1 MLRLKS
7 RAQFQAV
14 LAGHTVAR
22 TPHFALHQLA
32 LKAAAPDLMN
42 AELATD
48 VATPPSFTPDAVAVM
63 ALTTPASA
71 TLVERTTGLP
81 VKVTAKPLFPVT
93 TMAWLGAMIP
103 KRWAKRAVTRNAI
116 KRQVYAVTA
125 SHAPPLP
132 NAAYVLRLRAGF
144 DRKQF
149 VSAASDQLKLAVR
162 TELQL
167 LLARAGD
174 ASRPL
179 AAHSGAGSRSRGR
192 SGASA

>member
-14 LAGHTVAR
+14 LAGPTVAR
-22 TPHFALHQLA
+22 TTHFALHQL
-32 LKAAAPDLMN
+32 DLT
-42 AELATD
+42 A
-48 VATPPSFTPDAVAVM
+48 ATPGITEPTAATHPHIPPNVAGAASLMVKRTAV
-63 ALTTPASA
+63 
-71 TLVERTTGLP
+71 
-81 VKVTAKPLFPVT
+81 PLFADT
-93 TMAWLGAMIP
+93 TTAWLGAMIP

-125 SHAPPLP
+125 AHLPPLTC
-132 NAAYVLRLRAGF
+132 AAYVLRLRATF

-149 VSAASDQLKLAVR
+149 VSASSEQLKQAVR

-167 LLARAGD
+167 LLSRAGD
-174 ASRPL
+174 GSRPV

-192 SGASA
+192 QGASP

>member
-14 LAGHTVAR
+14 LAGPTVAR
-22 TPHFALHQLA
+22 TTHFALHQLDLTA
-32 LKAAAPDLMN
+32 ATPGIAEPTAAILPHIPPNVAGAAALSTASTAPAAEPQAALM
-42 AELATD
+42 
-48 VATPPSFTPDAVAVM
+48 VK
-63 ALTTPASA
+63 
-71 TLVERTTGLP
+71 RT
-81 VKVTAKPLFPVT
+81 VVPLFADT
-93 TMAWLGAMIP
+93 TTAWLGAMIP

-125 SHAPPLP
+125 AHPPPLTR
-132 NAAYVLRLRAGF
+132 AAYVLRLRATF

-149 VSAASDQLKLAVR
+149 VSASSEQLKQAVR

-167 LLARAGD
+167 LLSRAGD
-174 ASRPL
+174 GSRPV

-192 SGASA
+192 HGASP